1 MYVHR
6 SVRESRRSACTKE
19 DTRVLRRDFEILRD
33 VETSDVARSFAMG
46 DDATANTDPRDETT
60 DDDPST
66 WWGRLTPTSEDAI
79 RARHVDR
86 AASGGLD
93 DSGRARG
100 ADAREA
106 KTRAGGMMLRMRSSV
121 VGRIVMNKEGTARA
135 KTQPADIAL
144 DAASG
149 AREATRG
156 DATGCDAMGWDGMR

>member
-1 MYVHR
+1 
-6 SVRESRRSACTKE
+6 
-19 DTRVLRRDFEILRD
+19 
-33 VETSDVARSFAMG
+33 MG
-46 DDATANTDPRDETT
+46 DDATATTKTDPRDETT
-60 DDDPST
+60 EDDPST

-86 AASGGLD
+86 AARARD
-93 DSGRARG
+93 DGGRARG
-100 ADAREA
+100 ESALEA
-106 KTRAGGMMLRMRSSV
+106 KTRGGGMMLRMRSSV

>member
-1 MYVHR
+1 V
-6 SVRESRRSACTKE
+6 
-19 DTRVLRRDFEILRD
+19 
-33 VETSDVARSFAMG
+33 RSFAMG
-46 DDATANTDPRDETT
+46 DDATATKKTAPRNETT
-60 DDDPST
+60 EDDLST

-86 AASGGLD
+86 ASSALD

-144 DAASG
+144 DVASG
-149 AREATRG
+149 ARDATRR
-156 DATGCDAMGWDGMR
+156 DATGRDGMGWDGMR